1 MNNELLFR
9 PRTLATASALALVLT
24 ACGGGGG
31 GGTASAPSTPST
43 PAPSPTEGGSGDGTT
58 TEAPERRLSG
68 SITGFGSVFVGG
80 VKFET
85 DDAEIIIDGEPASE
99 RDLAVGM
106 VVLLD
111 GTVNGDGTTGT
122 ANRIIYD
129 DELTGP
135 IESIEASADGDALL
149 LVVLGFNVIVER
161 TGTVFD
167 DVTFDTLAV
176 DDVVEVSGFPQ
187 EGNRLRATRIERK
200 DDFVPGSTA
209 VALEGIARNVTADS
223 FTIGAVTVDSSGAF
237 IDEDDGAL
245 ADGVR
250 VEVYG
255 TLADGVLTATEVD
268 TEDGPAA
275 GLAEGDTVSVEGAV
289 SAYVDDNSFRVRGL
303 PVDASGATRS
313 PADLALADGA
323 IVQVSGT
330 WDGQRLLA
338 ERIGSRRGRI
348 EIEGPVATVDSE
360 NGLIDIALAAG
371 TISVATNQGT
381 RLDDDRGDIDRLTL
395 GDIVP
400 GDFLEIEAYLEG
412 ERLIATVID
421 REETDDEVLQA
432 PVERFNAGTA
442 ITLLGVTFTVSEGET
457 AYENLQDND
466 IPATAFFAQLQPG
479 DLVRLKD
486 NELADGIA
494 DEIEFE
500 DKGRLDGER
509 EFGCGFDDD
518 GTSCDD
524 DDLMGDDTITD
535 DDGIDTPEDED
546 DLTDHDGIDTP
557 EDEDDLTDDDGI
569 DTPEDEDDLTDD
581 DGIDTPE
588 DEDDLTDGDG
598 IDTPEDEDDLADGD
612 GAATPEEEDGEDD
625 S

>member
-1 MNNELLFR
+1 MNNENLFR
-9 PRTLATASALALVLT
+9 PKTLATASALALVLT

-31 GGTASAPSTPST
+31 GGGVASTPATPST
-43 PAPSPTEGGSGDGTT
+43 PAPTPTEDGSGDGTT

-111 GTVNGDGTTGT
+111 GTVNDDGTTGT
-122 ANRIIYD
+122 ATRIVYD

-135 IESIEASADGDALL
+135 IESIEPSADGDALL
-149 LVVLGFNVIVER
+149 LVILGFNVIVER
-161 TGTVFD
+161 TGTAFD

-176 DDVVEVSGFPQ
+176 GDVVEVSGFPQ

-200 DDFVPGSTA
+200 DDFVPGSTE
-209 VALEGIARNVTADS
+209 VELKGIARNVTADS
-223 FTIGAVTVDSSGAF
+223 FTIGAVTVDTSGAF

-268 TEDGPAA
+268 TEDGPAGGLVA
-275 GLAEGDTVSVEGAV
+275 GDDVSVEGAV
-289 SAYVDDNSFRVRGL
+289 SAYVDDSNFRVRGV

-313 PADLALADGA
+313 PADLALADGT

-330 WDGQRLLA
+330 WDGERLIA
-338 ERIGSRRGRI
+338 DRIGSRRGRI
-348 EIEGPVATVDSE
+348 EIEGPVSDVDPE
-360 NGLIDIALAAG
+360 NGVIDITFAG
-371 TISVATNQGT
+371 GGTVSVQVDQGT
-381 RLDDDRGDIDRLTL
+381 RLDDDRDDIDRLTL
-395 GDIVP
+395 ADIVN

-412 ERLIATVID
+412 DRLVATVID
-421 REETDDEVLQA
+421 REETDDEVVQA
-432 PVERFNAGTA
+432 PVESFNAGVD
-442 ITLLGVTFTVSEGET
+442 ITLLGVTFSVGDTE
-457 AYENLQDND
+457 YEDLND
-466 IPATAFFAQLQPG
+466 EDISAGVFFANLQPG
-479 DLVRLKD
+479 DLVKLKD
-486 NELADGIA
+486 DELADGIA
-494 DEIEFE
+494 DEVEFE
-500 DKGRLDGER
+500 DRERLDGER

-524 DDLMGDDTITD
+524 DDLIGDDTITDDDGIDTTEDEDDLTDGDGVDTPEDEDDLTD

-546 DLTDHDGIDTP
+546 DLTDGDGV
-557 EDEDDLTDDDGI
+557 

-598 IDTPEDEDDLADGD
+598 IDTQDDEEG
-612 GAATPEEEDGEDD
+612 
-625 S
+625 